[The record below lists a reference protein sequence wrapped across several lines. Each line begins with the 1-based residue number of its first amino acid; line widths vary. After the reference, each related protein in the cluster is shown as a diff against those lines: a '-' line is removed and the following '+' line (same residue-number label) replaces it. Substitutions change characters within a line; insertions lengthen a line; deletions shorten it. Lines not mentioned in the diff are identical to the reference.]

1 MSRYKKEVD
10 FELRSRIFFIC
21 DHIVWTRF
29 LNIFFLFYWKVFG
42 IYGVLLRRIDIRQHL
57 HQPLACNLSRPW
69 LCCFFKN
76 QCRRIPHLPHQ
87 YFIYK
92 QFTHLP
98 H

>member
-10 FELRSRIFFIC
+10 FGLRSRIFFIC

-29 LNIFFLFYWKVFG
+29 LNIFFLFYWKIFS
-42 IYGVLLRRIDIRQHL
+42 IYGVLLRRIDNTGISL
-57 HQPLACNLSRPW
+57 SLATLQDFG
-69 LCCFFKN
+69 LLFIKN
-76 QCRRIPHLPHQ
+76 QFRRIPHQ
-87 YFIYK
+87 YFIHK